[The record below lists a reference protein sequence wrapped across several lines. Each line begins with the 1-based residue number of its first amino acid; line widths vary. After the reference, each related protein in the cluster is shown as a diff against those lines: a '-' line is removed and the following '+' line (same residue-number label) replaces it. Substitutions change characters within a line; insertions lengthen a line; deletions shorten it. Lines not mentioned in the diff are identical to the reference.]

1 MRSLILLTAVAAVAF
16 SLALGISAAGLLA
29 LENTIASEAELL
41 PLVLLWVGGVVLVVA
56 ALAVAAVGWV
66 ARRSGRSPAV
76 PGEFW
81 SNLQRRYGG
90 TFRLAGYRPV
100 GLVDGRYRGLPLEVV
115 RPEPASEA
123 PSGAVRL
130 AGGGN
135 LGADWELV
143 AEGGRLVLKS
153 ADPAWAQRLAG
164 AGIIR
169 LWEPFAPGLGR
180 LGYSAG
186 GATLTY
192 EGALPEGPEAFE
204 GLLAA
209 MAQTLTAVAYTAG
222 RPAG

>member
-1 MRSLILLTAVAAVAF
+1 MRNLVLLTAIAAAAF
-16 SLALGISAAGLLA
+16 ILALGVSAAGLLA
-29 LENTIASEAELL
+29 LGKAITSEAELF

-56 ALAVAAVGWV
+56 ALAVAAVSWA
-66 ARRSGRSPAV
+66 ARRPGRSPAA

-81 SNLQRRYGG
+81 SDLQRRYGG
-90 TFRLAGYRPV
+90 TFRLAGSRPV
-100 GLVDGRYRGLPLEVV
+100 GLVDGRYRGLPLEVD
-115 RPEPASEA
+115 RSGAAPGG

-153 ADPAWAQRLAG
+153 ADPAWAGRLAG
-164 AGIIR
+164 AGIVG

-186 GATLTY
+186 GAVLTY
-192 EGALPEGPEAFE
+192 EGTLPERLEAFE
-204 GLLAA
+204 ELLSA

-222 RPAG
+222 RPVG